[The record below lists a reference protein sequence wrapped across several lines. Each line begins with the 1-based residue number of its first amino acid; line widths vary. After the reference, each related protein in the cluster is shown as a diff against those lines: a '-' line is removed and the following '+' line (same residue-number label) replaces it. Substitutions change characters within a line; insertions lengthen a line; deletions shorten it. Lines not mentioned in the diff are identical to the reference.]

1 LQGGKDI
8 NLNAARDVNL
18 LSAQNTQT
26 VDGKNESHGSSVGVG
41 VNFGQGKNGLTLNA
55 SVNKGKGSE
64 SGNMLTHTETTLN
77 AGNNLNITSG
87 RDTTLSGAQV
97 GGEKVTM
104 DVGRNLTLTS
114 EQDRDN
120 YDSKQQNA
128 SAGGSAGVGTFS
140 GSVNLSRDKMHSTYD
155 AVQEQTGVFAG
166 KGGFDITVG
175 EHTQLNGAVI
185 GSTATADK
193 NKLDTGTLG
202 FNNIENKAD
211 YQVEHQSVGISSGG
225 SIGGQFA
232 GNMANG
238 LLTGVN
244 GSGSA
249 SSTTQSAVSEGTI
262 TIRDQANQKQDVA
275 DLSRDVENANPGLD
289 KIFDKEKEQNRLKEA
304 QLIGEIGSQA
314 ADIARTQGQIAG
326 LKAQKDPAAL
336 QAAKEALAA
345 KGNTNPS
352 DTQIAEQ
359 AYNTAQAQWG
369 TGSAIQ
375 QGIQAATAAVQG
387 LAGGN
392 IGQAISG
399 AAAPYL
405 AEQIHKL
412 TDGNPAAQAMAH
424 AVVGAVV
431 AQAAG
436 NSAAAGAAGAVS
448 GELMAQL
455 VMNQL
460 YPGKTVDQLS
470 ETERQTISALGTLAA
485 GLAGGLAGDSSADVV
500 AGGQAGKNAVENNA
514 LSAPQIDDF
523 AARAKGC
530 DARGDCGQ
538 IVKEMEDL
546 SLKQRNELIV
556 TCASDAAACK
566 EKYGDIPA
574 NSMLVHEAIDRA
586 LGEDIPWAM
595 KNDLSVLL
603 MQQMDESGIVNS
615 TEFAQQLQ
623 TLYGLDSQKAEI
635 LAGAAMAA
643 VTGGMGKGKGS
654 AMPVPTP
661 TKAGNGLVYQ
671 SNGKHTPG
679 QVGYNR
685 NAGTEPT
692 NSIQLFGNSVE
703 NGKKR
708 YALDEKGNVHQFT
721 NTNDG
726 SWHWS
731 GSTGDASVPLKKS
744 DIPNAVKKEF
754 GLPGK
759 WR

>member
-1 LQGGKDI
+1 VLPWWLQGSQLQGGKDI

-314 ADIARTQGQIAG
+314 ADIARTQGEING
-326 LKAQKDPAAL
+326 LKA
-336 QAAKEALAA
+336 AKE
-345 KGNTNPS
+345 KYPDKT
-352 DTQIAEQ
+352 AEQ
-359 AYNTAQAQWG
+359 LRETQEYKDAMKQYG
-369 TGSAIQ
+369 TGSSLQ
-375 QGIQAATAAVQG
+375 QGIQAATAAIQG
-387 LAGGN
+387 LAGGDM
-392 IGQAISG
+392 AKALAG
-399 AAAPYL
+399 ASAPYL
-405 AEQIHKL
+405 AEVIHKMT
-412 TDGNPAAQAMAH
+412 TDSNGKVNTEANLMAH
-424 AVVGAVV
+424 AVLGAVT
-431 AQAAG
+431 AAVNG
-436 NSAAAGAAGAVS
+436 NSALAGASGAVM
-448 GELMAQL
+448 GEYIAQQ
-455 VMNQL
+455 M
-460 YPGKTVDQLS
+460 YPGIKREDLS
-470 ETERQTISALGTLAA
+470 EEQRQTISALGTLAA
-485 GLAGGLAGDSSADVV
+485 GLVGGIVDDSTADAV

-514 LSAPQIDDF
+514 LNPNHF
-523 AARAKGC
+523 
-530 DARGDCGQ
+530 
-538 IVKEMEDL
+538 
-546 SLKQRNELIV
+546 
-556 TCASDAAACK
+556 
-566 EKYGDIPA
+566 
-574 NSMLVHEAIDRA
+574 
-586 LGEDIPWAM
+586 
-595 KNDLSVLL
+595 
-603 MQQMDESGIVNS
+603 
-615 TEFAQQLQ
+615 
-623 TLYGLDSQKAEI
+623 
-635 LAGAAMAA
+635 
-643 VTGGMGKGKGS
+643 GKGMADYGQSVASYAQYAQDKNLPPEQVQADLAQMVKGDLPES
-654 AMPVPTP
+654 ADII
-661 TKAGNGLVYQ
+661 KAILSNNPGSDTIMALLTAEEAKDYALYLKGDNPGVGGLI
-671 SNGKHTPG
+671 SGTAAG
-679 QVGYNR
+679 VGYG
-685 NAGTEPT
+685 AGK
-692 NSIQLFGNSVE
+692 L
-703 NGKKR
+703 
-708 YALDEKGNVHQFT
+708 L
-721 NTNDG
+721 
-726 SWHWS
+726 
-731 GSTGDASVPLKKS
+731 
-744 DIPNAVKKEF
+744 
-754 GLPGK
+754 
-759 WR
+759 